1 MAAGDI
7 MIDFYFDTKH
17 GVLKNKLN
25 IIDYKESKV
34 AERYC
39 FEAGFRELKSENY
52 FSAEPEYMCHVHNVL
67 YNPMYT
73 WAGQYRLID
82 MERPELTL
90 NGLSMQYETYKEIDN
105 SVKNVFKDMK
115 DIRLKDLSMDEKLD
129 WIVTITTKLWHI
141 HPFRDCNTRSL
152 IAFIYQYCSSDSL
165 VLDSNLLISNLD
177 YFRTS
182 LVAAS
187 FEDEL
192 IEVYP
197 DRSYILGI
205 MKDAFSENY
214 KH

>member
-1 MAAGDI
+1 

-25 IIDYKESKV
+25 IIDYEKSKE
-34 AERYC
+34 AERYY
-39 FEAGFRELKSENY
+39 FEVGFKKLKRKKD
-52 FSAEPEYMCHVHNVL
+52 FSAGPEYMCHVHNVL

-90 NGLSMQYETYKEIDN
+90 KGLSLQYESYLEIDN
-105 SVKNVFKDMK
+105 SVKNVFKEMK

-129 WIVTITTKLWHI
+129 HIVTMLISLWHI

-165 VLDSNLLISNLD
+165 SLNSNLLIKNLD

-192 IEVYP
+192 IDVHP
-197 DRSYILGI
+197 NRSYLSRI
-205 MKDAFSENY
+205 MKDAISN
-214 KH
+214 K